1 MGPRFEEEEAL
12 EDEMAESE
20 KEEKVEDVYKFQGKT
35 PPPAKALLRRSPR
48 VQYSEVQESA
58 SAAAEESGDN
68 YDYSIIDT
76 FIGMQGGD
84 SIENILA

>member
-1 MGPRFEEEEAL
+1 
-12 EDEMAESE
+12 MAESE

-35 PPPAKALLRRSPR
+35 PPPAKEYLRRSPR
-48 VQYSEVQESA
+48 VQYSEVLQESA

-84 SIENILA
+84 SIENILARVSALKTD